1 MKNVL
6 INTPQKKH
14 KKKHARNHIEKF
26 NIPTAM
32 FTGYYSICWIV
43 LHETLIFMSFKICI
57 FIEMVR
63 LFECKYFKII
73 SHYCYH
79 MNSSFALSYYKCMT
93 HLYFINRILEPI
105 SGDVINI
112 VMLSMWQYAT
122 NTNKLNHN
130 KTRWKNIKN

>member
-1 MKNVL
+1 
-6 INTPQKKH
+6 
-14 KKKHARNHIEKF
+14 
-26 NIPTAM
+26 
-32 FTGYYSICWIV
+32 
-43 LHETLIFMSFKICI
+43 
-57 FIEMVR
+57 MVK
-63 LFECKYFKII
+63 LFEYKYFKII

-112 VMLSMWQYAT
+112 VTLSMWQYAT

-130 KTRWKNIKN
+130 KTRRKNIKN